1 MFPILQVT
9 LFARTQ
15 DPNGLLLF
23 LGTPTG
29 GNQQMRHTTS
39 DDFLALELDGGYV
52 RLTMNLGAGPHS
64 VEYNRLFVA
73 DGEWTK
79 ISVER

>member
-1 MFPILQVT
+1 
-9 LFARTQ
+9 
-15 DPNGLLLF
+15 
-23 LGTPTG
+23 
-29 GNQQMRHTTS
+29 MRHTTS

-52 RLTMNLGAGPHS
+52 RLTMNLGADPHS